1 MFPQKR
7 QELMEFNGLVTFKS
21 YGIIFY
27 QVKKKGV
34 DGIETMLPADEFV
47 EELRKRD
54 FLINESFIYI

>member
-1 MFPQKR
+1 
-7 QELMEFNGLVTFKS
+7 MEFNGLVTFKS